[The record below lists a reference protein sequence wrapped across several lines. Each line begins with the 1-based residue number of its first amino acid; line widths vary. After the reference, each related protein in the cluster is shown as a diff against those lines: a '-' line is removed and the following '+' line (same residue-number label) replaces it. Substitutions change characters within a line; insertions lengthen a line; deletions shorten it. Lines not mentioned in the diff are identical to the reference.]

1 MGSDMNERISRK
13 NGAERSTAEAMWK
26 GLRCRCPHCGT
37 GRLFGAFL
45 KPVASCSACDE
56 PLDGHRS
63 DDLPPY
69 VTMFIVGHVIVP
81 MILANEMS
89 SAPWSLWT
97 HALVWLPLALGLT
110 IGLMQPV
117 KGAIIGLQW
126 ANRMHG
132 FDPQGDYHA
141 RVSPAEDRKTTP
153 AGPR

>member
-1 MGSDMNERISRK
+1 MNDQRSTPTP
-13 NGAERSTAEAMWK
+13 AQRSTADAMWK
-26 GLRCRCPHCGT
+26 GFRCRCPKCGT
-37 GRLFGAFL
+37 GKLFGGFL
-45 KPVASCSACDE
+45 KPVMSCSACDE

-69 VTMFIVGHVIVP
+69 VTMFIVGHVVVP
-81 MILANEMS
+81 LILANEMS

-97 HALVWLPLALGLT
+97 HALVWLPLSLALT

-126 ANRMHG
+126 ANRLHG

-141 RVSPAEDRKTTP
+141 RVPPPADR
-153 AGPR
+153 